1 MSKRERRPVTPPVS
15 VPKPA
20 SPYAAPPVPEPTFW
34 FGFEVSWAKLAVT
47 RVVLFGLLALDALL
61 QIRHAPRYGAGN
73 FNVGQLPGLDWL
85 GASRGAYEVA
95 QLANAYLF
103 VLVACGVAVR
113 LALPIATVSYAWLYF
128 GSQLDA
134 YQHHYL
140 VALVLALACCVP
152 WQRPDAATAATRV
165 RSWALRLILVQLA
178 IMYLWAAISKLTPA
192 WLDGRTL
199 GSQIFGPTR
208 TLIDATVGVA
218 LASKLIPLAEF
229 ALAAT
234 VWRPQTWRF
243 AAPVGIAFHL
253 GIAFTNLDI
262 GLFAWLMIA
271 MYALV
276 VPDRVWLWLA
286 ELAPSRAF
294 GRAIARISERC
305 DRAPVRWLLL
315 GGGLVAATALAGLA
329 RFEHAVAAAA
339 VLAIV
344 PIAAAIMQNRIGRGS
359 LAVIG
364 AATIAAVLVWITVD
378 RTTTVVADYYKNWG
392 GSARRLGDPMTAEH
406 AYRDLIEV
414 APDEPTGHYQLG
426 KLLLARGEG
435 DRGLA
440 ELRRAEDL
448 EPDRARAY
456 VEEARW
462 LAMHGH
468 KQDAIGRLRI
478 GLAVQPDDAD
488 ARSIYARLTGTAP
501 PSSRSAHPPGDNAHS
516 PADNARLPTSD
527 DLDRAP

>member
-1 MSKRERRPVTPPVS
+1 MSKRERRPVTPPPS
-15 VPKPA
+15 VPKPE

-47 RVVLFGLLALDALL
+47 RVALFGLLAVDALL
-61 QIRHAPRYGAGN
+61 QIRHAPRYGAGD
-73 FNVGQLPGLDWL
+73 FNIAQLPGLDWL

-134 YQHHYL
+134 DQHHYL

-152 WQRPDAATAATRV
+152 WQRPQGATAATRV
-165 RSWALRLILVQLA
+165 RSWALRLILVELA
-178 IMYLWAAISKLTPA
+178 IVYLWAAIAKLTPA

-218 LASKLIPLAEF
+218 LASKLIPLVEF

-234 VWRPQTWRF
+234 VWRPQTWWF
-243 AAPVGIAFHL
+243 AAPLGVAFHL

-262 GLFAWLMIA
+262 GLSAWLMVA
-271 MYALV
+271 MYTLV
-276 VPDRVWLWLA
+276 VPDRIWLWFA
-286 ELAPSRAF
+286 GLAPSRA
-294 GRAIARISERC
+294 IAWLAERS
-305 DRAPVRWLLL
+305 DRGPLRWLLI
-315 GGGLVAATALAGLA
+315 GGGLIAATALAGLA

-339 VLAIV
+339 VLVIV
-344 PIAAAIMQNRIGRGS
+344 PIAAAIMRIRVGRGS
-359 LAVIG
+359 LAMVG
-364 AATIAAVLVWITVD
+364 AASVAAVLVWITVD

-392 GSARRLGDPMTAEH
+392 SSARRLGDLMTAER
-406 AYRDLIEV
+406 AYRDLIAV
-414 APDEPTGHYQLG
+414 SPDEPTGHYQLG

-435 DRGLA
+435 DRGLS

-456 VEEARW
+456 AEEARW
-462 LAMHGH
+462 LANHGN
-468 KQDAIGRLRI
+468 KQQAIGRLRI
-478 GLAVQPDDAD
+478 GLAVDPDDPD

-501 PSSRSAHPPGDNAHS
+501 PSRDAAHRPPDNAHPLS
-516 PADNARLPTSD
+516 SD
-527 DLDRAP
+527 DSDHAP